1 MASLD
6 IFVASAIDV
15 GGSVPD
21 PVVPSVIS
29 KERKGKEVVMGG
41 QDCNNQVPTQAVGEI
56 FKLMPGEKLLKAG
69 SMQRVIFPAGN
80 TFMRLTDRRLVF
92 CHISRGLT
100 LFVSWLFMFQRASRI
115 SQTFTREDIA
125 SMELKSSLGHKTLV
139 IQDNS
144 GEVSKFTGAW
154 FSNGLVNSIMD
165 WWKSGK

>member
-1 MASLD
+1 MTSLD
-6 IFVASAIDV
+6 IFVVSALNV
-15 GGSVPD
+15 GGNVPD

-29 KERKGKEVVMGG
+29 KERKGKEVVMVG

-125 SMELKSSLGHKTLV
+125 SIKFNSVLGQKTIV
-139 IQDNS
+139 IWDNS
-144 GEVSKFTGAW
+144 AQVFKFTGVW
-154 FSNGLVNSIMD
+154 FSNRLANDIMN
-165 WWKSGK
+165 WWKGGK